1 MDQHSSLDQF
11 GACVFIVGPS
21 GAGKDTL
28 MDYARAH
35 LPRDGSF
42 HFVRRMI
49 TRPVQAQ
56 SEDHDSCSLD
66 DFETAQKAGAFALV
80 WQSHGLHYGL
90 PISMIADMQR
100 GVTVIANI
108 SRTKVEEA
116 EALAK
121 THRCRATLVTIT
133 ASPDILLSRL
143 TARGRENAQ
152 DIAARLKREAP
163 CTTHYARAV
172 TILND
177 SSVEEAGQALV
188 EAIKTA

>member
-1 MDQHSSLDQF
+1 
-11 GACVFIVGPS
+11 
-21 GAGKDTL
+21 
-28 MDYARAH
+28 MDYARAN
-35 LPRDGSF
+35 LPQDGAF
-42 HFVRRMI
+42 RFVRRMI

-56 SEDHDSCSLD
+56 SEDHDSCSVD
-66 DFETAQKAGAFALV
+66 DFAAAQKMGRFALV

-90 PISMIADMQR
+90 PISMIAEMQR

-121 THRCRATLVTIT
+121 THKCRATLVTIT

-143 TARGRENAQ
+143 TARGRETAQ
-152 DIAARLKREAP
+152 DIASRLKREAP
-163 CTTHYARAV
+163 CVTHYARAV

-177 SSVEEAGQALV
+177 GLVEQAGQALV
-188 EAIKTA
+188 EAIKSA

>member
-1 MDQHSSLDQF
+1 M
-11 GACVFIVGPS
+11 FIVGPS

-35 LPRDGSF
+35 LPQDGAF
-42 HFVRRMI
+42 LFVRRMI
-49 TRPVQAQ
+49 TRPAQAQ
-56 SEDHDSCSLD
+56 SEDHDSCSVD
-66 DFETAQKAGAFALV
+66 EFETAQKTGAFALV

-90 PISMIADMQR
+90 PVSMLADMQR

-121 THRCRATLVTIT
+121 AHGCRATLVTIT

-143 TARGRENAQ
+143 TARGRESAQ
-152 DIAARLKREAP
+152 DIAARLKRETP
-163 CTTHYARAV
+163 CATHYARAV

-177 SSVEEAGQALV
+177 GAVEEAGQALV